1 MDDPSRI
8 LAQARQQL
16 EALKKAGLSRDDLL
30 ALLKEET
37 QEHQNQP
44 QQQQQQQQ
52 HQQHMTPMTPVTPAT
67 PVTPDA
73 SALQNFSYHDMNA
86 SFKPPPQYRSSIST
100 VSSSSSRDS
109 CFSATSARSSVSSA
123 PTLSTE
129 SKFWCTACNKTFKR
143 KFDWKRHEEEFHDRS
158 RKYPCDSC
166 NQSFWGPNTFNQHH
180 KSAHGCQTCPHA
192 ETVVR
197 QMKKRRAYGCGF
209 CAALHGQF
217 ERHIDHVATHFE
229 NGMTKQEWSHSNV
242 IYGLLHQHGII
253 EAWKALVAS
262 KHNQFSD
269 RQPMFGW
276 SPESTGRAHGFV
288 ENENAG
294 QLQDLLEFFD
304 GSKESA
310 KEIVQLAE
318 TCVHV
323 VLRPKSPTSSPA
335 PGADPVPPSSSMS
348 NPLPRQ
354 SVSRVPAREPRR
366 SASSSA
372 IMKANRVVRRTAS
385 SINPFETQSHKPTLQ
400 TAPPMTMPSPSAQPH
415 QQLTPPNNV
424 YSNYLPTSAATHPQP
439 SLTPIATHAS
449 TYTDKAL
456 PPPPLDPASPMAVDF
471 PQFPA
476 AHQMSGDPN
485 TQSFLPEVDF
495 MTDWQSFT
503 STLIGGFGDEQQH
516 RHQHPPQAH
525 QHLHPNPNPHPQQ
538 HPHQPQ
544 PQHQN
549 PHPHPHPNPHQQ
561 QQQVMT
567 PFAAPGYPMSWAD
580 LGHFSGAPGT

>member
-1 MDDPSRI
+1 MQSDIGQMDDPSRI

-16 EALKKAGLSRDDLL
+16 EALKQAGLSRDDLL
-30 ALLKEET
+30 ALIEE
-37 QEHQNQP
+37 EP
-44 QQQQQQQQ
+44 QQQQQQQ
-52 HQQHMTPMTPVTPAT
+52 HHITPVT

-73 SALQNFSYHDMNA
+73 STLQNFSYHDINA

-109 CFSATSARSSVSSA
+109 CFSANSVRSSVSATSN
-123 PTLSTE
+123 PSSE
-129 SKFWCTACNKTFKR
+129 SKFWCTSCNKTFKR

-192 ETVVR
+192 EMVMR
-197 QMKKRRAYGCGF
+197 PMRKRRAYGCGF

-229 NGMTKQEWSHSNV
+229 SGMTKQDWSHSNV

-262 KHNQFSD
+262 KENQFNG

-288 ENENAG
+288 ENENPG

-310 KEIVQLAE
+310 RKIVQLAE

-323 VLRPKSPTSSPA
+323 FLRPKSPPSSPA
-335 PGADPVPPSSSMS
+335 AGTQPLLLATATS
-348 NPLPRQ
+348 NGPHRQ
-354 SVSRVPAREPRR
+354 SVRATVREPRR
-366 SASSSA
+366 SASTSA
-372 IMKANRVVRRTAS
+372 ILKAGKAMRRTAS
-385 SINPFETQSHKPTLQ
+385 SVNPFE
-400 TAPPMTMPSPSAQPH
+400 APPPPKATLASVPSMTLPSSPAPAPQHH
-415 QQLTPPNNV
+415 QHQMSSSSNN
-424 YSNYLPTSAATHPQP
+424 SNNSNVFPGYMSTTDTNTHQQP
-439 SLTPIATHAS
+439 SLTPIS
-449 TYTDKAL
+449 TQQHTYVDKAL
-456 PPPPLDPASPMAVDF
+456 PPPPLDPVSPMAVDF
-471 PQFPA
+471 PAFPSHPPPPPPE
-476 AHQMSGDPN
+476 AHAHHLPQ

-495 MTDWQSFT
+495 VSDWQSFT
-503 STLIGGFGDEQQH
+503 STLVGVGVDVGDEQQ
-516 RHQHPPQAH
+516 
-525 QHLHPNPNPHPQQ
+525 
-538 HPHQPQ
+538 
-544 PQHQN
+544 
-549 PHPHPHPNPHQQ
+549 QQ
-561 QQQVMT
+561 QQQQPQGMAA
-567 PFAAPGYPMSWAD
+567 FAPQGFPMSWDD
-580 LGHFSGAPGT
+580 LGHFPGTPGT